1 MKQVGYALAAVVALG
16 ATATYFVVGSAPTAV
31 LQMRSPDLPKGKGFD
46 FYVLALSW
54 SPTYCDD
61 SRARTRDTQQCAAPR
76 PFAFV
81 VHGLWPQFE
90 RGFPG
95 ACQTQFPRPTATQI
109 AAMLDIMPSERLVQ
123 HEWEQHGSCS
133 GLSSRDYL
141 SLTRAAYER
150 VGIPIEFQRATQ
162 WQRISAGEVEA
173 AFLESNPGL
182 TSEGISVTRRGN
194 LLSEVRICLTLDLKP
209 RRCEEVD
216 RDGAAAQTRLSM
228 PPARG
233 G

>member
-1 MKQVGYALAAVVALG
+1 MKQVGYALAAVIALG
-16 ATATYFVVGSAPTAV
+16 GLTTYFVIGGHPATALQARSAA
-31 LQMRSPDLPKGKGFD
+31 LPRGEGFD

-61 SRARTRDTQQCAAPR
+61 SRARSRDTQQCVAAR

-90 RGFPG
+90 RGFPR
-95 ACQTQFPRPTATQI
+95 ACQTQFARPSQTQI
-109 AAMLDIMPSERLVQ
+109 SNMLDIMPSQRLVQ

-141 SLTRAAYER
+141 TVTRAAYER
-150 VGIPIEFQRATQ
+150 VSIPIEFQRATQ
-162 WQRISAGEVEA
+162 WQRVSAGEVEA
-173 AFLESNPGL
+173 AFLATNPSL
-182 TSEGISVTRRGN
+182 TPEGIAVTRRGN

-209 RRCEEVD
+209 RRCDEVD